1 MQEDN
6 LVFRGSIVR
15 AFIYLLAGAY
25 TGIFLLALFMQLPP
39 LRLLMIGVGYAVG
52 MAIVAAYVYVK
63 DAFSIVFIRDT
74 LEGPVGPGLC
84 SGRKSVSVNEILLAA
99 SRLPSPMKSGYL
111 SLADESRLTL
121 YCLYFSASRGAEII
135 EEISKRQQAADVPGF
150 GDDLSHDDTGCME

>member
-63 DAFSIVFIRDT
+63 DAFSIFFIRDT

>member
-6 LVFRGSIVR
+6 IVFRGSILR
-15 AFIYLLAGAY
+15 IFIYLLSGAY
-25 TGIFLLALFMQLPP
+25 VGILLAA
-39 LRLLMIGVGYAVG
+39 LLMQRSLSHYLSVGCMVG
-52 MAIVAAYVYVK
+52 MMLIVACVYFK
-63 DAFSIVFIRDT
+63 DSFSIALMRDT
-74 LEGPVGPGLC
+74 VEGPVWPGLF
-84 SGRKSVSVNEILLAA
+84 SGRKSVSVNEILLDA
-99 SRLPSPMKSGYL
+99 SRLPSLMKSGYL

>member
-6 LVFRGSIVR
+6 MVFRGSIVR

-25 TGIFLLALFMQLPP
+25 TGIFLLALFMRIPP

-135 EEISKRQQAADVPGF
+135 EEISKRQQAAGVPGL
-150 GDDLSHDDTGCME
+150 DDNASAVDICDTE